1 MKKVD
6 LELLDILL
14 KGERPVMVFYDVKDV
29 AEILGVAG
37 RTVRYWIDTQQL
49 RAVRLGNKWK
59 VEYDDLQE
67 FIKSKENATS
77 RRGTYTRGT
86 PSTKPRKLQKTQK
99 KRSDEGMQKQTWKD
113 FLSGCDVSNWSW
125 SSLDGLNIIGE
136 DEEDDSYLVRLDLAT
151 VLDDPRL
158 EYQEDDEATRVRW
171 GGDWIEIE
179 NPQDV
184 PTIYVKIYKKQE
196 DGLFKCDGR
205 FYFTEDE
212 EKKE

>member
-1 MKKVD
+1 
-6 LELLDILL
+6 
-14 KGERPVMVFYDVKDV
+14 
-29 AEILGVAG
+29 
-37 RTVRYWIDTQQL
+37 
-49 RAVRLGNKWK
+49 
-59 VEYDDLQE
+59 
-67 FIKSKENATS
+67 
-77 RRGTYTRGT
+77 
-86 PSTKPRKLQKTQK
+86 
-99 KRSDEGMQKQTWKD
+99 MQKQTWKD

-125 SSLDGLNIIGE
+125 SSLDGLNVVAE
-136 DEEDDSYLVRLDLAT
+136 DEETYTVEITLHA

-158 EYQEDDEATRVRW
+158 EYQEDDETRVRW

>member
-14 KGERPVMVFYDVKDV
+14 KGERPVMVLYDVKDV

-37 RTVRYWIDTQQL
+37 RTVRYWIDTKQL
-49 RAVRLGNKWK
+49 KAVRLGNKWK

-196 DGLFKCDGR
+196 DGLFKCDGL
-205 FYFTEDE
+205 YFTEDE

>member
-1 MKKVD
+1 
-6 LELLDILL
+6 
-14 KGERPVMVFYDVKDV
+14 
-29 AEILGVAG
+29 
-37 RTVRYWIDTQQL
+37 
-49 RAVRLGNKWK
+49 
-59 VEYDDLQE
+59 
-67 FIKSKENATS
+67 
-77 RRGTYTRGT
+77 
-86 PSTKPRKLQKTQK
+86 
-99 KRSDEGMQKQTWKD
+99 MQKQTWKD
-113 FLSGCDVSNWSW
+113 FLSGCDISNWSW